1 MHFCNDERA
10 TVTAERKRL
19 AGDSFKQT
27 LVMTKLGALWRE
39 LPEARK
45 ATYNQKAKEDKA
57 RYDAALKA
65 AGVLTK
71 AEKKAQGPKRP
82 LSAADFDSAE
92 DKYMSVTVLFRGNI
106 KSKDSNKV
114 IQWLKDNNKLTFVDW
129 CPTGYKVGLND
140 EPPALV
146 SNDDLAASTVNCSMI
161 GNNVAVSRV
170 FSQRVVA
177 KFDLMY
183 SQRAFV
189 HWYVGEGM
197 EEGEFSEAREDLGFL
212 EKDYLDVLSGGSGDE
227 DADADEEF

>member
-1 MHFCNDERA
+1 MTASLRFDGELNVDLNEYQTNLVPFPRLHFMTNS
-10 TVTAERKRL
+10 L
-19 AGDSFKQT
+19 AP
-27 LVMTKLGALWRE
+27 VIA
-39 LPEARK
+39 
-45 ATYNQKAKEDKA
+45 KAKASNETFSVQDVTDQA
-57 RYDAALKA
+57 VNPDYFLVRY
-65 AGVLTK
+65 
-71 AEKKAQGPKRP
+71 P
-82 LSAADFDSAE
+82 DFDTAE
-92 DKYMSVTVLFRGNI
+92 DKYMAVTLLYRGNI
-106 KSKDSNKV
+106 KSKDSNAV
-114 IQWLKDNNKLTFVDW
+114 IQWLKDNNKLSFVDW

-146 SNDDLAASTVNCSMI
+146 KDDDVASTDVNCSMI